1 MLGYRHAFHAG
12 NFADVHK
19 HAVLAQIVLALRH
32 KEKPFCVIDTHA
44 GAGCYDLG
52 GEPAQKNREYAGGI
66 GRLWT
71 AAEPGPE
78 LAAYLKLVRGLN
90 PDDAL
95 RHYPGSPRLIRALLR
110 PGDRLIL
117 TERHPA
123 DHPALAAQFAGDRQ
137 VAVYFKDG
145 YTTPESFMPPP
156 ERRGLVLMDPAFE
169 LKGEFQR
176 LLDAVQRIHRRW
188 ASATVAVWYPIGER
202 TPSER
207 FHRALR
213 GLGIPAIL
221 CAELGLSLY
230 NKPRGL
236 SGSGMVIVNPPWQT
250 DMALRRLLPEILERL
265 RIGNDGQTRVE
276 WLVAA
281 P

>member
-213 GLGIPAIL
+213 GSASPPSSVQSWASPFTTNPEDLAAPAWSSSIRPGRRIWP
-221 CAELGLSLY
+221 CADCC
-230 NKPRGL
+230 PRSL
-236 SGSGMVIVNPPWQT
+236 SGYASGTTARP
-250 DMALRRLLPEILERL
+250 
-265 RIGNDGQTRVE
+265 G
-276 WLVAA
+276 
-281 P
+281 